1 MQILQ
6 GNLLFSEKVYT
17 AGTFF
22 TRPLVITVVTN
33 FKSATNRKE
42 LILLH
47 TFKTLTKAPR
57 PKYFDSFN
65 NFISKQKLQQAF
77 KSWSNFSLVLFGK
90 GQEKHRTN
98 FDKTHVT
105 TLTNPYINFGK
116 SM

>member
-1 MQILQ
+1 MQIFGLMGVCFSTDKLQ
-6 GNLLFSEKVYT
+6 S
-17 AGTFF
+17 
-22 TRPLVITVVTN
+22 I
-33 FKSATNRKE
+33 NRI
-42 LILLH
+42 LIILH

-105 TLTNPYINFGK
+105 TLTNPCINFGK